1 MAASCTKHPAGVDSD
16 SDSDV
21 DVARH
26 FVKLKR
32 KLCELLNCSENQSA
46 ARQMARGKRQGKRQ
60 RGRGETGLGLD
71 SGVGGRRYRRFN
83 NRKIFNNILQRCGDV
98 WQKVATDSKCRHA
111 RPATTATMMT
121 TTTITTSLG
130 TPTHTQTR
138 THMIAGTP
146 LEPTHISC
154 LLKFACTFG
163 PENDCRAA
171 AQVRLGLQVD
181 GMARDGTYTQA
192 LCLLLNL
199 LHRAPALT

>member
-1 MAASCTKHPAGVDSD
+1 MRLRRQREAACTSFHGMAASCTKHPAGVD

-60 RGRGETGLGLD
+60 RERGETGLGLD

-130 TPTHTQTR
+130 TPTHTN
-138 THMIAGTP
+138 TH
-146 LEPTHISC
+146 
-154 LLKFACTFG
+154 
-163 PENDCRAA
+163 
-171 AQVRLGLQVD
+171 
-181 GMARDGTYTQA
+181 TYDSW
-192 LCLLLNL
+192 
-199 LHRAPALT
+199 HAP